1 MLWFPALSLG
11 QTSTESPR
19 QKSGSWSGY
28 IFTSSRDFEQVRLT
42 HLGLSFPTWGEN
54 KAHLPAKPTVELGES
69 THEHPRCAD
78 GCKRVVGVV
87 LSSPFSATTPSCF
100 SLVVSRKESQM
111 PPMPVLFLPLHPSP
125 QSLPPLTAGAG
136 LCAQAERRA
145 GVGGG
150 VQGSRGLGINTLNT
164 FKFPLQA

>member
-1 MLWFPALSLG
+1 MPLQGCTLWFPALSPG

-69 THEHPRCAD
+69 THEHPKCTD
-78 GCKRVVGVV
+78 GCKRVVGIV
-87 LSSPFSATTPSCF
+87 LSSPFGATTPSCF
-100 SLVVSRKESQM
+100 SLVVSRKESGASHAR
-111 PPMPVLFLPLHPSP
+111 PLSAPTSLSSVSAPSHCRSRALHPGRKEGRSGGR
-125 QSLPPLTAGAG
+125 GAG
-136 LCAQAERRA
+136 E
-145 GVGGG
+145 
-150 VQGSRGLGINTLNT
+150 QGTWN
-164 FKFPLQA
+164 